1 MKLEHCAEPSRGQ
14 KRKRDHSEEM
24 FALAAL
30 IFPRTSLNPF
40 KVLKMEKAPSV
51 KTMKFKVS
59 KMEKVPSVKTMK
71 LEPKDDEQLKEE
83 LDSTIQPNSPAEQF
97 FRLLK
102 TEKELQAAQGG
113 PCGDC
118 GSVVTTKKYR
128 VGPHAGEMRWHHDG
142 RCNRCHQKAMKA
154 MQWGTGGG
162 LLA

>member
-24 FALAAL
+24 FALVAL

-40 KVLKMEKAPSV
+40 KVLKMEKVPSV

-83 LDSTIQPNSPAEQF
+83 LDSTVQPNKITWFSELIPQLEEQLEAEKILGSHVRL
-97 FRLLK
+97 RLLK
-102 TEKELQAAQGG
+102 TEKELQAAQ
-113 PCGDC
+113 
-118 GSVVTTKKYR
+118 VLNWTNRLVTQVPDRFLKKK
-128 VGPHAGEMRWHHDG
+128 P
-142 RCNRCHQKAMKA
+142 
-154 MQWGTGGG
+154 
-162 LLA
+162 